1 MRILTNESSNVKSN
15 DEFGF
20 ADLDNLQESFIRIR
34 IGVNLEIFTY
44 ENRTWDHCGFWQ
56 MVALMAKLM
65 TDSDSSTSI
74 TSRKVPSELGLDLI

>member
-1 MRILTNESSNVKSN
+1 MRILTNGSPNVKSN

-44 ENRTWDHCGFWQ
+44 ENRTWDHCGF
-56 MVALMAKLM
+56 
-65 TDSDSSTSI
+65 
-74 TSRKVPSELGLDLI
+74 